1 MGTTSSPGDSPSGDP
16 PSDIHDQIMA
26 SVPYK
31 PIPTGTKKG
40 SSNTSST
47 KNVSHG
53 LPIGSINY
61 SARMK
66 ALVEKAKATEYIT
79 NHNQT
84 VEGLMYV
91 SPTEHTKGIM
101 VPVNGKPPAN
111 ISFDASI
118 QLTATS
124 RSREPDQTTDSFGAP
139 SIPNDIALTWNK
151 DNICI
156 TWSQCTS
163 SAATDTR
170 TPRSESEALTDEQ
183 SHPQKR
189 VRFTQPSSDGS
200 MADQLCDRS
209 NAMPSYSHFASQEIP
224 YEDRRPVQHDQES
237 VPSGLGFGPGITFKE
252 PVDMYEQLKAP
263 FEEESILELSV
274 DWDVSRIEEE
284 FTKQAKV
291 NPTRWATYDKCLP
304 IAFNLPNRSVTP
316 TEDDSQATQTQRA
329 SQVALASQLP
339 LSGFCKQFARHEG
352 VLLAIYD
359 SRRPASRSQP
369 NPKQPIPG
377 LDVVLS
383 LYPDDCLES
392 PSDDNPFRLGIV
404 VMDLPTE
411 GEVQV
416 QYGWAIQENRGNR
429 ESIARIKS
437 LKAFGDHLILGR
449 IIEDKFSSYSRQR
462 EGTFNS
468 SRDWSSDDLDVVP
481 DRLSS
486 ATADSRHYPIQTS
499 ADIAHI
505 RANQRPDALAANEV
519 YKEYTAY
526 AETARHRARH
536 HGDDTLGQTD
546 KRRPF
551 GMQISE
557 TVRTGFDV
565 DAVREER
572 SLLLDN
578 LRMHEEE
585 EDGIPTQATTVEDV
599 VEDDRLSVAGAIDTI
614 QSLSSILE
622 DLGFK
627 DNVAVTRGAN
637 TQPHLSSFL
646 PNRETPTPNALP
658 FHNTHTQPYVEDAAD
673 DEDTVGKRA
682 TTIEHIIEAVTVS
695 TGPALEGAEGTA
707 TVNPTSQTSTATP
720 RPLPTAEVDPVAT
733 PIQVP
738 TTTAQQDQFFVYKT
752 DGVRRFQFDPSDL
765 KKFGLAEGKCCKS
778 NCFNEDGI
786 EVVSK
791 DCLTRVVMFVWKNNH
806 GISDQALTDL
816 FEIVSQKW
824 FDSSHLPRSATTLK
838 NMRDQL
844 PLPIIMSEKVEVDT
858 NKTDSET
865 PPEVTQYTFNVR
877 ELIERQL
884 NNPQIFE
891 QSHFGA
897 AIDNQNR
904 IEAHH
909 GDAWKGSIT
918 TSLDLYP
925 MKTEEADPKL
935 QSHKYPGGCYLVDCC
950 DTDDNLRE
958 VLVRAIGLFRKSEEA
973 YEDIIAYVQPIIR
986 SVEDLQ
992 LFGLMKYADLF
1003 DFSKITR
1010 KHIPDSEI
1018 PGTRASDADLTDEE
1032 QEKASDITVSNCY
1045 LLKQSFRINANRFK
1059 EAVCVEIDRSSDDL
1073 DDVLPRL
1080 KIIRRGDRL
1089 PTKGDYDKGIVD
1101 EDGSVKR
1108 QRRSQA
1114 STRGGGTSRGKA
1126 GRLLKQKSRPTGAN
1140 GRSANNIQ
1148 KPMAPPNSQQCA
1160 SHTCEGEEN
1169 GEEFEDYAS
1178 ASPDQLQ
1185 ASMNE
1190 KLIHANTVTITPRN
1204 DGIPSHI
1211 IRQLIIPETDNT
1223 KFDRNLFLRGL
1234 PVPKQLSTTIKS
1246 NVTTKKK
1253 KKLERA
1259 AKKLKTLSAVQLNDF
1274 ESRLGRKKT
1283 AIGRLR
1289 PTPNITMDRLIAAGH
1304 LRKTTA
1310 ELEIESGEIVLD
1322 ELSNDKSLP
1331 KLGVVIDLYSD
1342 KFGVFRTAH
1351 RTTGGIYMTI
1361 LNLNHR
1367 GRDQCRNHTLCGFIP
1382 HGAKFSETGQTMMG
1396 QLKEL
1401 AKGVIMNIN
1410 GVQTKASQ
1418 PAPVYPLLL
1427 SITQPHTC
1435 TTISLTMWCHRYIRI

>member
-1 MGTTSSPGDSPSGDP
+1 
-16 PSDIHDQIMA
+16 
-26 SVPYK
+26 
-31 PIPTGTKKG
+31 
-40 SSNTSST
+40 
-47 KNVSHG
+47 
-53 LPIGSINY
+53 
-61 SARMK
+61 
-66 ALVEKAKATEYIT
+66 
-79 NHNQT
+79 
-84 VEGLMYV
+84 
-91 SPTEHTKGIM
+91 
-101 VPVNGKPPAN
+101 
-111 ISFDASI
+111 
-118 QLTATS
+118 
-124 RSREPDQTTDSFGAP
+124 
-139 SIPNDIALTWNK
+139 
-151 DNICI
+151 
-156 TWSQCTS
+156 
-163 SAATDTR
+163 
-170 TPRSESEALTDEQ
+170 
-183 SHPQKR
+183 
-189 VRFTQPSSDGS
+189 
-200 MADQLCDRS
+200 
-209 NAMPSYSHFASQEIP
+209 
-224 YEDRRPVQHDQES
+224 
-237 VPSGLGFGPGITFKE
+237 
-252 PVDMYEQLKAP
+252 
-263 FEEESILELSV
+263 
-274 DWDVSRIEEE
+274 
-284 FTKQAKV
+284 
-291 NPTRWATYDKCLP
+291 
-304 IAFNLPNRSVTP
+304 
-316 TEDDSQATQTQRA
+316 
-329 SQVALASQLP
+329 
-339 LSGFCKQFARHEG
+339 
-352 VLLAIYD
+352 
-359 SRRPASRSQP
+359 
-369 NPKQPIPG
+369 
-377 LDVVLS
+377 
-383 LYPDDCLES
+383 
-392 PSDDNPFRLGIV
+392 
-404 VMDLPTE
+404 
-411 GEVQV
+411 
-416 QYGWAIQENRGNR
+416 
-429 ESIARIKS
+429 
-437 LKAFGDHLILGR
+437 
-449 IIEDKFSSYSRQR
+449 
-462 EGTFNS
+462 
-468 SRDWSSDDLDVVP
+468 
-481 DRLSS
+481 
-486 ATADSRHYPIQTS
+486 
-499 ADIAHI
+499 
-505 RANQRPDALAANEV
+505 
-519 YKEYTAY
+519 
-526 AETARHRARH
+526 
-536 HGDDTLGQTD
+536 
-546 KRRPF
+546 
-551 GMQISE
+551 
-557 TVRTGFDV
+557 
-565 DAVREER
+565 
-572 SLLLDN
+572 
-578 LRMHEEE
+578 
-585 EDGIPTQATTVEDV
+585 
-599 VEDDRLSVAGAIDTI
+599 
-614 QSLSSILE
+614 
-622 DLGFK
+622 
-627 DNVAVTRGAN
+627 
-637 TQPHLSSFL
+637 
-646 PNRETPTPNALP
+646 
-658 FHNTHTQPYVEDAAD
+658 
-673 DEDTVGKRA
+673 
-682 TTIEHIIEAVTVS
+682 
-695 TGPALEGAEGTA
+695 
-707 TVNPTSQTSTATP
+707 
-720 RPLPTAEVDPVAT
+720 
-733 PIQVP
+733 
-738 TTTAQQDQFFVYKT
+738 
-752 DGVRRFQFDPSDL
+752 
-765 KKFGLAEGKCCKS
+765 
-778 NCFNEDGI
+778 
-786 EVVSK
+786 
-791 DCLTRVVMFVWKNNH
+791 MFVWKNNH

-1418 PAPVYPLLL
+1418 PAPVFVKLL
-1427 SITQPHTC
+1427 
-1435 TTISLTMWCHRYIRI
+1435 TISGDMEEANAISGVNSATSRTGCRFCYMPSCSFDDTQLLKKEWERAVLQRQTHLCERIRKRAYEDTNNKGNINADLMLEAGILAHIPIVTTHGPAFDRGIQLPFILKEMEQRMQPSTELFEKGVIKAYRDMYPDEDFTHVKLMGYVIEVYSAIAKANKKIFARVMVKDETDWTRDDFDELEKSIFESRRMLDELYAPLDKTSPTLKMSVLASRIDIMREPRFPDIFFGAPIPFKTAKDEIKYPTVLLGRKEHDPVIEGKITPICAGTGLQIAYESYKIPAYELDLTTSETVYSKTGKASIKLARLQWWESISYYDTISEARSRVRIGDFVSVDTVAKSARAAAEQKDQDENGDTEGKMNNMHAKVLGICTHFCKGKNYVFFYVQWMKTQNRLKDRKMGNTEVYDLKPITEEDEQNWRNFVALVSVSASKPPYFIPFETKRKRVQDETGLELNQNNTIGKDVTYWWPGMAVRFDRKREAYYLNDWFFDSV